1 MSAVVY
7 SDVISVPLGMKRYFG
22 RQLVSL
28 QHCRVLG
35 PVAALAAGRV
45 L

>member
-1 MSAVVY
+1 MSAAVY
-7 SDVISVPLGMKRYFG
+7 SDVIPVPLGMKRYFG

-28 QHCRVLG
+28 QHCCVLG
-35 PVAALAAGRV
+35 PVAALAVGRV